1 MNFKADELLNL
12 KIRKYIKECKINKA
26 ENALFQAI
34 KVRQT
39 KENLKT
45 ALLFYEEISKWDNEK
60 LIQSNFSKSEIEQ
73 GLNDLK
79 KIVC

>member
-34 KVRQT
+34 KIRRT
-39 KENLKT
+39 KENLRT
-45 ALLFYEEISKWDNEK
+45 TLLF
-60 LIQSNFSKSEIEQ
+60 IQ
-73 GLNDLK
+73 
-79 KIVC
+79 

>member
-34 KVRQT
+34 KIRRT
-39 KENLKT
+39 KENLRT
-45 ALLFYEEISKWDNEK
+45 TLLFIK
-60 LIQSNFSKSEIEQ
+60 
-73 GLNDLK
+73 
-79 KIVC
+79 